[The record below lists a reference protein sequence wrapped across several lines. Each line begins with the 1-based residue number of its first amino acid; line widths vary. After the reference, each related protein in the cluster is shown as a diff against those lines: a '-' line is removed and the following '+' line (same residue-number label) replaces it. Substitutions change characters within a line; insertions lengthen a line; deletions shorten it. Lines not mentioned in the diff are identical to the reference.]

1 MMTTRR
7 MTETVPR
14 ASMDEE
20 FDDGVDAS
28 TTAVSRSIDALAS
41 VLERPETETE
51 TETTTTETTK
61 TETEARERDEAP
73 GTRFADERARRRA
86 TPEGVTDASWKPYW
100 SPLSEVYNVP
110 TESPRAA
117 YFLAFVHCAAF
128 LVDLWLLRSGASNGG
143 DLFMRLAQFDN
154 AVVYE
159 SQWMRTFT
167 ASLVDFGLV
176 HVALVNAA
184 FLTVAAEAEA
194 LLGTRPFLTVY
205 ALSAAAGG
213 IGSLAMESTT
223 LHVTSSDGLF
233 GVFGAL
239 LLYSALNVENEWNYR
254 GFTVRLFYCA
264 IFAVGFQY
272 LAGVP
277 TEDGLHVVNSTG
289 HLWGFLAGCAMG
301 YAGLSPLF
309 TSGKKFS
316 KPPADGRKNLQDVTA
331 GPRKTFVMLGAASTT
346 LVALC
351 VVVLL
356 KRTLDVDPRD
366 VF

>member
-1 MMTTRR
+1 MTTRIMMTR
-7 MTETVPR
+7 RTTETVPR
-14 ASMDEE
+14 ARADDDL
-20 FDDGVDAS
+20 DDGPTPSA
-28 TTAVSRSIDALAS
+28 SRSIDALAS
-41 VLERPETETE
+41 VLERGESKASKR
-51 TETTTTETTK
+51 TTEEEGAENAGDARSTRGA
-61 TETEARERDEAP
+61 ERRER
-73 GTRFADERARRRA
+73 GRA
-86 TPEGVTDASWKPYW
+86 TPEGVMDASWKPYW

-117 YFLAFVHCAAF
+117 YFLAFVHCCAF
-128 LVDLWLLRSGASNGG
+128 AVDLALLRSGASNGG
-143 DLFMRLAQFDN
+143 DVFMRLAQFDN

-159 SQWMRTFT
+159 SQWMRAFT

-176 HVALVNAA
+176 HAALVNAA
-184 FLTVAAEAEA
+184 FLTIAAEAEA

-205 ALSAAAGG
+205 VLSAAAGG
-213 IGSLAMESTT
+213 IGSLAMEPST

-239 LLYSALNVENEWNYR
+239 LLYSALNFENEWNYR
-254 GFTVRLFYCA
+254 GFTVRLLYCA
-264 IFAVGFQY
+264 VFAVGFQY

-316 KPPADGRKNLQDVTA
+316 TPPADGRKNLQDVTA
-331 GPRKTFVMLGAASTT
+331 GPSKTFAMLGAASTT
-346 LVALC
+346 LVALS

-366 VF
+366 VL